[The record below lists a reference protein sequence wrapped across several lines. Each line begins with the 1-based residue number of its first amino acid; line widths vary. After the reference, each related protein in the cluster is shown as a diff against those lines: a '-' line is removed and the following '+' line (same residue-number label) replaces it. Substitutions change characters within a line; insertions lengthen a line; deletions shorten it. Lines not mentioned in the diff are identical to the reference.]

1 MQVLD
6 VSFSVGMALPVPLT
20 ACMTSAVGE
29 VDTSSCSVLI
39 HDHNAA
45 GGSFGDDWSP
55 TWKAVVDPTCTL
67 DRVYSGL
74 CAACTAAAAMAGTCP
89 PGTHTFMLDMKLPG
103 GLEPDTTLAMVF
115 HLGSLLLSAEVLIQ
129 FEMISD
135 ARDLPGNVS
144 EANEALQSMLLSSKV
159 CFHNRKILAD
169 HTIASPC
176 VIMILLCM
184 SVHLFAVDVQV
195 SATRHI

>member
-6 VSFSVGMALPVPLT
+6 VSFSVGSALPVPLT
-20 ACMTSAVGE
+20 ACITSAVGG
-29 VDTSSCSVLI
+29 VDLSACSVLV
-39 HDHNAA
+39 HDQNAA
-45 GGSFGDDWSP
+45 GGSFVDDWSP

-74 CAACTAAAAMAGTCP
+74 CAACTAAAAMAGRCP

-103 GLEPDTTLAMVF
+103 GLEQDTTLAMVF
-115 HLGSLLLSAEVLIQ
+115 RVGSPLLSAEVMIQ
-129 FEMISD
+129 FELISD
-135 ARDLPGNVS
+135 ARDLPGNIS
-144 EANEALQSMLLSSKV
+144 EASEALQSMLLSSKV
-159 CFHNRKILAD
+159 CFHNREILAD

-176 VIMILLCM
+176 VIMIMLRI
-184 SVHLFAVDVQV
+184 SVHLFAVDVQI